1 MSHFL
6 FAQNIVQRDTV
17 KTYEKLTGVPG
28 TEVLEVPVN
37 FDEANLLKNLPSELK
52 DLSIQQIDLVYTTYK
67 ENPSFDQQALNQQ
80 RINALLKKFPSAK
93 NPVINWRVIGQ
104 SAATDNLSAHQL
116 FHGFVIYYRPTPT
129 KESIESEISFMDD
142 FLKGKVTAGKAE
154 SIKREIT
161 VAHIDS
167 PKSYKTPELVVESSE
182 LAAVE
187 ADGKIIY
194 YISASPTTIEESSIL
209 YINWLNTA
217 DYDVM
222 QKTFDRHPNWSNSLV
237 VMDVTGSMSP
247 YIAKTMAWVKATQD
261 SSQIDAFV
269 FFNDGNMTQDR
280 LKKTG
285 SVGGIYEIENES
297 FDAVYQQMTSTMRKG
312 GGGDCPEN
320 NVEATLKGIQSY
332 PECKEII
339 MMADNWATPR
349 DISLASQLNKPVHII
364 LCGAQHGIN
373 LEYIQLAYESGGSV
387 HTIEEDLDFRSIK
400 PGKQFKLGKNYFTI
414 IDGKIVRAEH
424 KA

>member
-52 DLSIQQIDLVYTTYK
+52 NLSIQQIDLVYTTYK
-67 ENPSFDQQALNQQ
+67 ENPTFDQQTLNQQ

-129 KESIESEISFMDD
+129 KESVESEISFMDD
-142 FLKGKVTAGKAE
+142 FLNGKVTTGK
-154 SIKREIT
+154 
-161 VAHIDS
+161 
-167 PKSYKTPELVVESSE
+167 VESMKSE
-182 LAAVE
+182 LKVIHKKEVE
-187 ADGKIIY
+187 ADVPMKYESREEDAVLLTSTFSPIISY
-194 YISASPTTIEESSIL
+194 VYPTAIDVSTSSS
-209 YINWLNTA
+209 NWLNTA
-217 DYDVM
+217 DYSVM
-222 QKTFDRHPNWSNSLV
+222 EKTFNRHPEWSKSLV
-237 VMDVTGSMSP
+237 IMDVTGSMSP

-285 SVGGIYEIENES
+285 SVGGIYEIKNES